1 MLSRNL
7 TAATDFDASCSDST
21 MLSND
26 IIPYRT
32 FSQAHLNQI
41 YFLKWISKEEY
52 TKKIL
57 WHNLILN

>member
-7 TAATDFDASCSDST
+7 TAAADFDASCSDST

-26 IIPYRT
+26 IKPYRT

-41 YFLKWISKEEY
+41 IF
-52 TKKIL
+52 
-57 WHNLILN
+57 